1 MRTAAPRRAIL
12 LGLALGLLASPLSSE
27 SFSFSADSVQSVMAE
42 GRERTVLSGRAH
54 VKSGS
59 LDIRA
64 DRIEITGKDSNFLE
78 CKGSVLAVDEK
89 RGLRIDTPL
98 LRYDRKKQFSHMEG
112 PSVLEDR
119 KNKVVLKALW
129 IENDGETEVTIAQ
142 VNVRILKEDLA
153 CRAEYAIYR
162 RADKSLELTG
172 APSAYKKGDEYRA
185 TRIIVNTETEEIRLE
200 GEVQGSIT
208 SSSGTSSS
216 DGAGGTEGA
225 ESPEGTAGTDGTK
238 GTDGA
243 KAGGEGRPGP
253 APAGGATAES
263 GGDTQ

>member
-1 MRTAAPRRAIL
+1 MRIPGKCRLPALVAL
-12 LGLALGLLASPLSSE
+12 LVAGWSCPLVAE

-42 GRERTVLSGRAH
+42 GKERTVLSGRAH
-54 VKSGS
+54 VRSGS

-78 CKGSVLAVDEK
+78 CTGGVLAVDDK
-89 RGLRIDTPL
+89 RGIKIDTPL
-98 LRYDRKKQFSHMEG
+98 LRYDRKKKFSHMEG

-129 IENDGETEVTIAQ
+129 IENDGETDLTVAQ

-185 TRIIVNTETEEIRLE
+185 TRILVNTDTEEIELE
-200 GEVQGSIT
+200 GEVQGSIK
-208 SSSGTSSS
+208 SASQAEEGKGGEAENPALS
-216 DGAGGTEGA
+216 DSPAAAPKPESEGA
-225 ESPEGTAGTDGTK
+225 K
-238 GTDGA
+238 
-243 KAGGEGRPGP
+243 
-253 APAGGATAES
+253 
-263 GGDTQ
+263 Q